1 MKPSWLFSVNG
12 VLDGFHGISCLWS
25 IPWVFIQVIPILFTF
40 GLCNITSS
48 RYSESISDLYIFF
61 FFQFLWIRI
70 LYYWRTLSLFSLFI
84 CFKSMTQS
92 LEWKSLPGFTDSS
105 NCVIHASASSS
116 SKFTFSSLSP
126 PPQCWPLQRESMMFP
141 LKSLEYLRKTRNSE
155 TWMRRGM
162 FDLEWCSSLVWMTK

>member
-1 MKPSWLFSVNG
+1 MDSMGFLVYDRFLEFSFRSSQFCSLLVYVTLPLRDTPNN
-12 VLDGFHGISCLWS
+12 FR
-25 IPWVFIQVIPILFTF
+25 PI
-40 GLCNITSS
+40 
-48 RYSESISDLYIFF
+48 YIL

-141 LKSLEYLRKTRNSE
+141 LKSLQKN
-155 TWMRRGM
+155 
-162 FDLEWCSSLVWMTK
+162 